1 MILSTLGMLNT
12 NKSRIRVMFDCSSQN
27 SGTSINESLLS
38 GPDLTDQL
46 FRVFTGFREG
56 PVGLMTLVQA
66 LFYQVKVPEKQRSFL
81 RYLLWNEG
89 NLDSEI
95 VDHKISVDLF
105 GAVSFS

>member
-1 MILSTLGMLNT
+1 MILSALGVLNT
-12 NKSRIRVMFDCSSQN
+12 NKSKIRVIFDCSSQN
-27 SGTSINESLLS
+27 NGTSINESLLS

-46 FRVFTGFREG
+46 VGVLTRFRVGR
-56 PVGLMTLVQA
+56 VGLMTLIQA
-66 LFYQVKVPEKQRSFL
+66 LFYQVKVPEKKRSFL
-81 RYLLWNEG
+81 IYLLWNEG

>member
-1 MILSTLGMLNT
+1 
-12 NKSRIRVMFDCSSQN
+12 
-27 SGTSINESLLS
+27 
-38 GPDLTDQL
+38 
-46 FRVFTGFREG
+46 
-56 PVGLMTLVQA
+56 MTLIQA
-66 LFYQVKVPEKQRSFL
+66 LFYQVKVPEKKRSFL

>member
-46 FRVFTGFREG
+46 VGVLTRFRVGR
-56 PVGLMTLVQA
+56 VGLMTLIQA
-66 LFYQVKVPEKQRSFL
+66 LFYQVKVPEKKRSFL
-81 RYLLWNEG
+81 RYLLSNEG